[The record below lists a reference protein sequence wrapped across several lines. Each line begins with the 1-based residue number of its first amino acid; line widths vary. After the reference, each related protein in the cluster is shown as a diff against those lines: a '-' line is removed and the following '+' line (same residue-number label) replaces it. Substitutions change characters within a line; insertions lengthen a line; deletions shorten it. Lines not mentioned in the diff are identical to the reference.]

1 MPTVTMTS
9 ELEHYVDSLRSFLD
23 RNPTFQP
30 SPASPKIDPRM
41 ELCRIDSA
49 PGSGQGQDRR
59 LTPDTVADQT
69 EQCRSVQWKTLPS
82 TQKNYGSLR

>member
-30 SPASPKIDPRM
+30 SSATAKIDPRM
-41 ELCRIDSA
+41 ELCRVDS
-49 PGSGQGQDRR
+49 GSRSAQGREKR
-59 LTPDTVADQT
+59 LTPNTTVEQT
-69 EQCRSVQWKTLPS
+69 EQFRSAQ
-82 TQKNYGSLR
+82 